1 MRKVQKQQLEELA
14 GQMEEAHSQ
23 IKKDMEQGNFPS
35 AMGLLEDCQNGGI
48 SMGTLI
54 EATEG
59 EGHPTVGLLE
69 EYCEL
74 VYRIYGKL
82 EGALTGG
89 DGFGLDNSGKPEN
102 LENGKDSQNQ
112 GGRDW
117 NAGKVHKLLRQKLLK
132 VSNSINNDIK
142 VRKEAVFLPY
152 KASMWD
158 SMESVWKAAD
168 ADRNCDAYVI
178 PIPYYDRNADGNFG
192 EMHYEGDQYPD
203 YVPVIYYGAYDFGAR
218 MPDIIFIHNP
228 YDQYNFVTSVAP
240 FFYSENLKKF
250 TDMLVYIPYFVLGEI
265 KPEDTDAVENIKHFC
280 TSPGVFHADR
290 VIVQSEDM
298 KQVYIKVLM
307 DATNDHGEA
316 AKKYW
321 NGKILGLGSPK
332 LDKVLDTDKDSLT
345 VPEDWLD
352 IIKKPDGS
360 WKKVVFYN
368 TSVGALLQYSE
379 KMLEKMRHVFRIFRE
394 NKEEVALLWR
404 PHPLVKATVSSMRPQ
419 LWTEYEGLVREYLEE
434 GWGIY
439 DETADVDRA
448 IVLSDA
454 YYGDGSSV
462 VTMYQQTGK
471 PVMIQDVKILQEDK
485 PEGDFYV
492 TKWLVDGEYAYFVPF
507 DFNIFIK
514 YNLRKRKAEWIL
526 PLDKVHA
533 TQKGVFSDIVK
544 YKNKV
549 ILVPCHIKEFVIVDL
564 ERQSVEYVTMP
575 EPENGIQYGFFSKG
589 ILYGNQL
596 VAVGYLYSI
605 FLKMNLDTYAMEI
618 VDDSYWRS
626 GNIRGIRGTCSMFSI
641 ESCVVGN
648 AVYVL
653 GDNRLIKYDFERD
666 KVMDFPL
673 LNETGE
679 RYKSICH
686 DGNFFWFTGNGK
698 DFLKWHEDAQ
708 TAEWIR
714 LEKKEAIPE
723 KTLYRYSAALDGKI
737 YFFSSL
743 EAPVVI
749 IDMQSKEKTELLWA
763 DESIKKGF
771 RVDAYQRESSECF
784 LFTYQTKEIWQIPFG
799 SSRKCCPECNRNWEV
814 MGDVIRKS
822 GNGYVTEETIGLSEY
837 LEVLVKARCSKET
850 IGACRVGSGIYRY
863 ILAG

>member
-1 MRKVQKQQLEELA
+1 MRKAQKQQLEELA

-59 EGHPTVGLLE
+59 EGHPTVKLLE

-74 VYRIYGKL
+74 VYRIYGEL
-82 EGALTGG
+82 ERMLK
-89 DGFGLDNSGKPEN
+89 DREN
-102 LENGKDSQNQ
+102 P
-112 GGRDW
+112 GGREW
-117 NAGKVHKLLRQKLLK
+117 NAGKVHKLLRHKLLK
-132 VSNSINNDIK
+132 ISNSINNDIP

-168 ADRNCDAYVI
+168 ADGNCDAYVI
-178 PIPYYDRNADGNFG
+178 PIPYYDRNADGSFG
-192 EMHYEGDQYPD
+192 EMHYEGNQYPD
-203 YVPVIYYGAYDFGAR
+203 YVPVTYYGAYDFGAR

-265 KPEDTDAVENIKHFC
+265 KPEDTDAVEGIKHFC

-298 KQVYIKVLM
+298 KQVYIKVLT

-332 LDKVLDTDKDSLT
+332 LDKVLDTDRDSLT

-360 WKKVVFYN
+360 RKKVVFYN
-368 TSVGALLQYSE
+368 TSVGALLQYNE

-419 LWTEYEGLVREYLEE
+419 LWAEYEGLVREYLEE

-439 DETADVDRA
+439 DDTADVDRA

-462 VTMYQQTGK
+462 VQLYRQTGK
-471 PVMIQDVKILQEDK
+471 PVMIQNADCMEAAWNALHTTYKLVEGQGKTWFFAAFFNGLFTVDLKSGEVEWKGKIAGENDETRHLYRFYLMRDGKLYFAPTNAKRIAVYDVVRNECQTYALDMEGYKKNGNYASVVSYQNDLIFIGVCRTNRICRFCIRTGEITDIGTEVLKRTEVGEFEELYGRETCIRENILYIPLLKGGNALRINLRTGDGELIKLAEEDDVSFSMAICMQSNDTVWFVGNKGYIVQWNEREKKKDMIRFAGPITEKFIAYKLEENKLYLFSVSCGGSGRCIDIPDGKSTKTFQNAFRVWGVEKI
-485 PEGDFYV
+485 GGTDFYLGD
-492 TKWLVDGEYAYFVPF
+492 TL
-507 DFNIFIK
+507 NHQCCI
-514 YNLRKRKAEWIL
+514 
-526 PLDKVHA
+526 
-533 TQKGVFSDIVK
+533 
-544 YKNKV
+544 
-549 ILVPCHIKEFVIVDL
+549 
-564 ERQSVEYVTMP
+564 
-575 EPENGIQYGFFSKG
+575 
-589 ILYGNQL
+589 
-596 VAVGYLYSI
+596 GYL
-605 FLKMNLDTYAMEI
+605 DA
-618 VDDSYWRS
+618 
-626 GNIRGIRGTCSMFSI
+626 
-641 ESCVVGN
+641 
-648 AVYVL
+648 
-653 GDNRLIKYDFERD
+653 
-666 KVMDFPL
+666 
-673 LNETGE
+673 
-679 RYKSICH
+679 
-686 DGNFFWFTGNGK
+686 DG
-698 DFLKWHEDAQ
+698 
-708 TAEWIR
+708 
-714 LEKKEAIPE
+714 
-723 KTLYRYSAALDGKI
+723 
-737 YFFSSL
+737 
-743 EAPVVI
+743 
-749 IDMQSKEKTELLWA
+749 KEKTNVIHGSDDKIGKACLDGYQIDSSLCNHWSHSAEG
-763 DESIKKGF
+763 DSICMEGDKYSFGKTLETYLGWVKDGF
-771 RVDAYQRESSECF
+771 APYA
-784 LFTYQTKEIWQIPFG
+784 G
-799 SSRKCCPECNRNWEV
+799 
-814 MGDVIRKS
+814 KS
-822 GNGYVTEETIGLSEY
+822 GRNMETGKKIWNCL
-837 LEVLVKARCSKET
+837 
-850 IGACRVGSGIYRY
+850 
-863 ILAG
+863 